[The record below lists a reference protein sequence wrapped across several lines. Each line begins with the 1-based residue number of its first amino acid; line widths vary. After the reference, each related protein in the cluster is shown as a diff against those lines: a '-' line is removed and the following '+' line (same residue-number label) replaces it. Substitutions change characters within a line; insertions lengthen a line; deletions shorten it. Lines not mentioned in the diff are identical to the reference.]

1 LWERSKAV
9 RLGRTRKGWTYAR
22 HSRIYLLS
30 GLVYCDA
37 CNEPLRC
44 QSSGTGHLYYR
55 HTTRERGLSCPAK
68 AGSVRTEVVDEQ
80 IARIVC
86 GFELPDAWK
95 EYVLEELN
103 ATQEHRD
110 LEAERKRLES
120 RLKRLAQAYIDAGM
134 TESDYQRERQEILRV
149 IFEAVYVNIDEGKIT
164 RLVPK
169 PAFEVLLR
177 AAQKADNPPPVWE
190 VALVT

>member
-1 LWERSKAV
+1 M
-9 RLGRTRKGWTYAR
+9 
-22 HSRIYLLS
+22 
-30 GLVYCDA
+30 
-37 CNEPLRC
+37 
-44 QSSGTGHLYYR
+44 YYR

-80 IARIVC
+80 IARIVS

-95 EYVLEELN
+95 EYVLEELS

-134 TESDYQRERQEILRV
+134 TESDYQRERQEILLRLAQLENPRVKTVLEAGEFLRTLGPVWERATKKERQDILRV

-177 AAQKADNPPPVWE
+177 AAQKGDNLPRVWE
-190 VALVT
+190 VASVT